1 MMGHH
6 RIVMRAV
13 AGALGFLL
21 IAGCSGPS
29 STPSGGRR
37 LTHIIVGVL
46 PIISDAPVMVA
57 LQRGLFRAEG
67 LDVTPVVL
75 STGELATREL
85 ISRRLQFTSS
95 NYVTMILDASQGAR
109 LRIVADG
116 SQTTPDTNVIM
127 IPRGSSIQSVQDL
140 RGKTIALNALG
151 NIGSLML
158 DTTLETYSVPVNSV
172 KVKAMPFS
180 QMTSALQAHAV
191 DAAWMTEPFITDA
204 GEQAGAEELVDTAS
218 GEMATFPLTGY
229 ETTAAY
235 AQRNPATVAA
245 FQRAIVQAQALSAD
259 RSVVE
264 GALLKYVGGMTT
276 PVLAAVHLDSYPT
289 SISQTRLQQVADA
302 MLTGGMLKQSFDT
315 RQLLGP

>member
-1 MMGHH
+1 MRHQ
-6 RIVMRAV
+6 RIVMPAV
-13 AGALGFLL
+13 ACALGFLL
-21 IAGCSGPS
+21 VAGCTGPS
-29 STPSGGRR
+29 SAPPSGGRG
-37 LTHIIVGVL
+37 LTHISVGVL

-57 LQRGLFRAEG
+57 LKRGLFRAEG
-67 LDVTPVVL
+67 LDVTPVLL
-75 STGELATREL
+75 STGQLATQKL
-85 ISRRLQFTSS
+85 ISGHLQFASS
-95 NYVTMILDASQGAR
+95 NYVTMILAASQGAR

-127 IPRGSSIQSVQDL
+127 IPRGSGIQSVRDL

-151 NIGSLML
+151 NVGSLML

-172 KVKAMPFS
+172 KVKAIPFP
-180 QMTSALQAHAV
+180 QMTSALRTHAV

-218 GEMATFPLTGY
+218 GEMANFPLTGY
-229 ETTAAY
+229 EALAGY

-245 FQRAIVQAQALSAD
+245 FQRAIVRAQALAAD

-264 GALLKYVGGMTT
+264 DALLNYIGGMTT

-289 SISQTRLQQVADA
+289 SISQARLQQVADA
-302 MLTGGMLKQSFDT
+302 MLTGGMLKEPFDT
-315 RQLLGP
+315 RQLLVP